1 MHRRH
6 RLFFSKSWL
15 SRTKLLK
22 IYDFWVTKGCLQ
34 TWCLSAACSCSL
46 QGGVNPIK
54 YYLKELPPLLLWIFS
69 AVALFAVVLLIP
81 CELLVS
87 TFLTVTRT
95 PFAWEANKIYSS
107 CHQTAWL
114 YSCHFQQSPYKALRD
129 VHWPSFVARD
139 SFTAFLS
146 SSLALPQANFL
157 ISKQWTTQPFG
168 SFHVLCSCVFWQKV
182 SDSLPSLECF

>member
-1 MHRRH
+1 MIFE
-6 RLFFSKSWL
+6 LPKAVC
-15 SRTKLLK
+15 KPG
-22 IYDFWVTKGCLQ
+22 VCLQ
-34 TWCLSAACSCSL
+34 AASAPCK
-46 QGGVNPIK
+46 GGHSIK
-54 YYLKELPPLLLWIFS
+54 YCLKELPPLLLWIFS

-81 CELLVS
+81 CELHVS

-114 YSCHFQQSPYKALRD
+114 YSCHFQQSPYKALRE
-129 VHWPSFVARD
+129 VHWPSFVACD

-157 ISKQWTTQPFG
+157 ISKQCAGLHSLLG
-168 SFHVLCSCVFWQKV
+168 SFHVLCCSDVFWQKV
-182 SDSLPSLECF
+182 SGSLPSLECF

>member
-1 MHRRH
+1 M
-6 RLFFSKSWL
+6 S
-15 SRTKLLK
+15 
-22 IYDFWVTKGCLQ
+22 V
-34 TWCLSAACSCSL
+34 CSL
-46 QGGVNPIK
+46 LLLPARGAHPVK

-129 VHWPSFVARD
+129 VHWPSFVAHD

-146 SSLALPQANFL
+146 SSQHCHKPISLFQNSGLHNLLGLFTCCVRVFSGRRCQALCL
-157 ISKQWTTQPFG
+157 HLS
-168 SFHVLCSCVFWQKV
+168 V
-182 SDSLPSLECF
+182 SSTN